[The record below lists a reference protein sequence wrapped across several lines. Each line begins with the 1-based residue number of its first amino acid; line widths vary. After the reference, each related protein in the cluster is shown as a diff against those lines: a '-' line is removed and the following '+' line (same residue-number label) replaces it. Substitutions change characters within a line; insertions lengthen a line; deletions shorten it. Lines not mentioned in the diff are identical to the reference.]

1 MQELAF
7 IAISSL
13 LALLI
18 VAMAA
23 LRGWDGW
30 LALKR
35 AELAHP
41 TDSVPALGGM
51 IEMAEDIFLK
61 PARLG
66 TPEYR
71 GQLADVVRSPRY
83 ATVLGL
89 LLEAKKQYLRGHIVT
104 RQDGSVKAV
113 WQRMKEWFL
122 GNF

>member
-41 TDSVPALGGM
+41 TDSVPIVGGR
-51 IEMAEDIFLK
+51 IEMADLK
-61 PARLG
+61 ERI
-66 TPEYR
+66 R
-71 GQLADVVRSPRY
+71 K
-83 ATVLGL
+83 
-89 LLEAKKQYLRGHIVT
+89 LEAIAAGV
-104 RQDGSVKAV
+104 DP
-113 WQRMKEWFL
+113 
-122 GNF
+122 